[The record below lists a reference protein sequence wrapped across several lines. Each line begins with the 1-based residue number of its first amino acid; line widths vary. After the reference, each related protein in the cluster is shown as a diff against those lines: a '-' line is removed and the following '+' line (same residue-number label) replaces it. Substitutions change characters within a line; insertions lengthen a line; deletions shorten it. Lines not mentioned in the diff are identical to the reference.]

1 MNQRGSIF
9 ILFIAFLLGACSDDA
24 PIPDNIAEIR
34 PLTEQEKTLLN
45 SSNTF
50 SFELLRMLKD
60 QNPGT
65 NIFFSP
71 IGLGNG
77 IGMSLNIIQDKPKQE
92 LKNFLRISNVDDIQV
107 DRAYYQLSEVL
118 DKIDKNVTIT
128 GGNSLWINNQYAITE
143 LTGDKLMAYYKAD
156 VDFLNFNNENAVRTV
171 NRWAA
176 NSTNGKM
183 DKVISEIN
191 PKDRAYIINTM
202 HFDMGSALPVESANI
217 DNYHFTLPEG
227 KSIKCNLV
235 KILVTPVKYNSV
247 NGLKIIDVPVGTGK
261 FHMILLEPQDNQ
273 KLNILIQNITPAL
286 LNSFLKSTQATTQ
299 AVYMPEL
306 NLNKEIRLKKIFPQ
320 LGISEPISTM
330 KYYFDNREVFISD
343 FIHKSS
349 LSIGINVAVNPA
361 KSAELNE
368 TNMANQ
374 LIINRPFLFI
384 IREEYTGGVI
394 FNGIIDN
401 PLSE

>member
-1 MNQRGSIF
+1 MNQRGIF
-9 ILFIAFLLGACSDDA
+9 VILFAAYLMVACNDDA

-50 SFELLRMLKD
+50 SFELLRMLND

-71 IGLGNG
+71 IGLGDG

-92 LKNFLRISNVDDIQV
+92 LKKFLRISNVDDIQI
-107 DRAYYQLSEVL
+107 DRAYYQLSEIL
-118 DKIDKNVTIT
+118 DKIDKSISIT

-156 VDFLNFNNENAVRTV
+156 IDFLNFNNENAVKTV
-171 NRWAA
+171 NRWASS
-176 NSTNGKM
+176 STNGKM
-183 DKVISEIN
+183 DKVITEIN

-202 HFDMGSALPVESANI
+202 HFDMSSALPVEETRIN
-217 DNYHFTLPEG
+217 NYRFTSPDG
-227 KSIKCNLV
+227 KELKCNV
-235 KILVTPVKYNSV
+235 EKILVKPIKYNFV
-247 NGLKIIDVPVGTGK
+247 NGIKIMDIPVGTGK
-261 FHMILLEPQDNQ
+261 FHMILLVPQDNQ
-273 KLNILIQNITPAL
+273 KLNALVQDITPAL
-286 LNSFLKSTQATTQ
+286 LDSFLKGAISTDQF
-299 AVYMPEL
+299 VYMPGL
-306 NLNKEIRLKKIFPQ
+306 NLNKEIRLKKIFPK
-320 LGISEPISTM
+320 LGITQPITTM
-330 KYYFDNREVFISD
+330 KYYFDNREIFISD

-349 LSIGINVAVNPA
+349 FSIGTPVTGNPIKTVEMKEKAGEDNLVIN
-361 KSAELNE
+361 K
-368 TNMANQ
+368 
-374 LIINRPFLFI
+374 PFLII

-394 FNGIIDN
+394 FNGIIAN